1 LTTRP
6 TDNIDTAPSASSRII
21 CLGNELVCDDG
32 VGIRIGRILRMA
44 GLPADVQVE
53 LVPNLGFELLEL
65 ITQSQRLILVDAMRT
80 GREAGQCQ
88 LLDLSEVASMASS
101 PYSCHGVGL
110 AEVVYVARQMTGGL
124 SPSSVFVLG
133 IEAPVLDRFGFE
145 LSPEVAEAIPEAV
158 ERILRLVGVGEPLI
172 ESATALARE
181 RMHWNPTARDL
192 AGEGW
197 PGR

>member
-1 LTTRP
+1 LTPP
-6 TDNIDTAPSASSRII
+6 TDSIDTASAARSRII

-32 VGIRIGRILRMA
+32 VGIRIGRILRMLR
-44 GLPADVQVE
+44 LPDDVRVE

-65 ITQSQRLILVDAMRT
+65 ISQSQQLILVDAMRT
-80 GREAGQCQ
+80 GRAAGECQ
-88 LLDLSEVASMASS
+88 LLDLTEIAQMATS

-110 AEVVYVARQMTGGL
+110 AEVVHVARELTGGS
-124 SPSSVFVLG
+124 SPSSVLVLG

-145 LSPEVAEAIPEAV
+145 LSNEVALAIPVAV
-158 ERILRLVGVGEPLI
+158 ERILRLVGAPDGLI
-172 ESATALARE
+172 ESAITLARS
-181 RMHWNPTARDL
+181 RMHWSPTAQDL